1 MFVIFVKLITIS
13 GVNEATEF
21 IRDIK
26 IYGSFDL
33 V

>member
-1 MFVIFVKLITIS
+1 MFVIFVKLIIIS
-13 GVNEATEF
+13 GIDEATEF

-26 IYGSFDL
+26 VYESFNL

>member
-1 MFVIFVKLITIS
+1 MFVIFAKLIIIS
-13 GVNEATEF
+13 GVDEVTEF

-26 IYGSFDL
+26 QYESFDL